1 MHILAI
7 SNQKGGV
14 GKTTTA
20 VNLAIGLARHEKRTL
35 LVDLDPQANAT
46 FAVLGRQEP
55 GATVYHALIGKGLVT
70 DVIRTSDQE
79 HLDVL
84 PADIDLA
91 GAEVDLLSAIGGQ
104 TRLRALLSRPD
115 QPYDFV
121 VIDTPP
127 SLGLLTINAL
137 AAADEAIIP
146 VSVSLFAM
154 KGLAQ
159 LQETIE
165 RVRDSL
171 DSPKLRI
178 RGILPTLFD
187 HTNAVKEVVR
197 GLYEHFP
204 GQVFQTVIPKNVKVE
219 EVNGREENLYDY
231 APRSKGAQ
239 AYERFVEEV
248 IGHG

>member
-1 MHILAI
+1 
-7 SNQKGGV
+7 
-14 GKTTTA
+14 
-20 VNLAIGLARHEKRTL
+20 
-35 LVDLDPQANAT
+35 
-46 FAVLGRQEP
+46 
-55 GATVYHALIGKGLVT
+55 
-70 DVIRTSDQE
+70 
-79 HLDVL
+79 VL
-84 PADIDLA
+84 PSDIDLA

-104 TRLRALLSRPD
+104 TRLRALLGKLE
-115 QPYDFV
+115 QPYDYV

-137 AAADEAIIP
+137 AAAHEVIIP

-171 DSPKLRI
+171 DSPELRI
-178 RGILPTLFD
+178 RGILPTLVD
-187 HTNAVKEVVR
+187 HTKAAKEVVR
-197 GLYEHFP
+197 ALYEHFP

-219 EVNGREENLYDY
+219 EVYGRNANLYDY

-239 AYERFVEEV
+239 AYERFVKEV
-248 IGHG
+248 IGDE